1 MCVHAGITVNIT
13 FAHGSLT
20 ILHKIVSELCV
31 LTECCVLAAY
41 IMRVITFTDITN
53 NSYLSKNIYQRRI
66 ISYI

>member
-41 IMRVITFTDITN
+41 IVRIITFTEFLSIKE
-53 NSYLSKNIYQRRI
+53 YLSKNNN
-66 ISYI
+66 